1 MLSFELSAIDVVLV
15 VAVLIL
21 FSLYVGRKPG
31 ASKTEPKS
39 NVENAQKLQEKPKM
53 TAKTQK
59 SKAQAAQP
67 PASFQKC
74 AHHFGYLRNLPRN
87 TPVPDECFGCPRVM
101 RCLFESE

>member
-1 MLSFELSAIDVVLV
+1 MLSFELSAIDIVLV

-21 FSLYVGRKPG
+21 FSLQVTRKPG
-31 ASKTEPKS
+31 ASKPEPRS
-39 NVENAQKLQEKPKM
+39 EVEKAEKLKEKPKM
-53 TAKTQK
+53 TSKTQK
-59 SKAQAAQP
+59 PKAQAAQTQ
-67 PASFQKC
+67 AGFQEC